1 LLYIVDALSP
11 TMSSVETR
19 VPGVRRVEIR
29 PPSLRTETIGVLWL
43 AAAII
48 AAAGVCLV
56 RPAQTNSRANPAERN
71 LLPYQVLVQDVPT
84 GEQRV
89 FRELQEGLL
98 EAERARSAAGKWP
111 DPSAL
116 AADGVPPFAPDPTAG
131 DAACRW
137 RMLTQ
142 GVFINYLGI
151 PPNPGAPAWLLV
163 IREPE
168 LGSAPDLAPN
178 DEEHHRLADGT
189 VLHVSVW
196 NVPESSRTTGGLV
209 AVQRPELE
217 GWRQLRVGPSAASP
231 VVNQ

>member
-1 LLYIVDALSP
+1 MDELA
-11 TMSSVETR
+11 R
-19 VPGVRRVEIR
+19 VRRVEIR
-29 PPSLRTETIGVLWL
+29 PPSLRTETINVLWL
-43 AAAII
+43 AGAII
-48 AAAGVCLV
+48 AAAAVYLL
-56 RPAQTNSRANPAERN
+56 RPVDAGGQASTAQRS
-71 LLPYQVLVQDVPT
+71 LLPYQVLVQDVPS

-98 EAERARSAAGKWP
+98 EAERVRSATGRWP
-111 DPSAL
+111 EPSAL
-116 AADGVPPFAPDPTAG
+116 AGDGVPPFAPDPTAK
-131 DAACRW
+131 DTACRW
-137 RMLTQ
+137 RVLNQ
-142 GVFINYLGI
+142 GVFTNYLGI
-151 PPNPGAPAWLLV
+151 PSTPEAPAWLLV

-196 NVPESSRTTGGLV
+196 NVPERSRTSGGLV

-217 GWRQLRVGPSAASP
+217 GWRQLRVGPFVSSP